1 MARLI
6 LNGIDISID
15 AVAQR
20 SSTTIGGIGY
30 AVVVATSLPDLVVTL
45 TSSYLA
51 LIVGNIAASHLCSL
65 PGGPP
70 IIDQHVLPGQQPG
83 QTHAQ
88 ACLLDHVAEL
98 RNILQAYHSPPATV
112 TITIANSALEHADRA
127 WGDHDE
133 PPT

>member
-1 MARLI
+1 MARFV

-15 AVAQR
+15 AAAQR
-20 SSTTIGGIGY
+20 SSTTIGAIGY

-51 LIVGNIAASHLCSL
+51 LMVGDIAASHLASV
-65 PGGPP
+65 PGRPP

-83 QTHAQ
+83 RTHAQ

-98 RNILQAYHSPPATV
+98 HDIVQAHRAPAATV
-112 TITIANSALEHADRA
+112 TVTIADSALEHADRA
-127 WGDHDE
+127 WGNHDE
-133 PPT
+133 PST